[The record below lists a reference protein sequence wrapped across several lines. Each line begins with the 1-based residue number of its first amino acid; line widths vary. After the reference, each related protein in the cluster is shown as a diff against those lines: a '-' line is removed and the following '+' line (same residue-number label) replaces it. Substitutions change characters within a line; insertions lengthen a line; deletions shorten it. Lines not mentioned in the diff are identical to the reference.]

1 MAVTPMAL
9 HVDAVRAATVDRQN
23 AMAVP
28 GLTAAA
34 AKAADIAF
42 HQAAVT
48 SAMVNS
54 ISPVASLT
62 ALREL
67 GAAAPALR
75 THRGKSPA
83 WSVPSHR
90 RIGGAYVCG
99 GGYGS

>member
-34 AKAADIAF
+34 DIAF

-48 SAMVNS
+48 SAMANS